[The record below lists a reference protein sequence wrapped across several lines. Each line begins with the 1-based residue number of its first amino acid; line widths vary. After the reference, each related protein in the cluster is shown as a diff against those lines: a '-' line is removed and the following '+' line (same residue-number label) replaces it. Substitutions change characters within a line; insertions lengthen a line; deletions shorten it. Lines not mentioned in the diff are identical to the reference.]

1 MEQSLIDKII
11 GNVLL
16 SCEYTRNEQQSKR
29 KAIELITRT
38 NPYRLVEFENDIEF
52 IKDMIKTY
60 QDKSWITIFGGILEN
75 IQRILSNGKKSSE
88 IGIDIE
94 LPNRNVYVGSKSGPH
109 WANSDQRKSMGRNS
123 KILVESKNCEVYVV
137 CSYGKS
143 QSNYEYYTQI
153 AGQKGWEFLTG
164 DKEMYQKVMI
174 GLINNENHLK
184 DLKNRVYCDL
194 EKITVEYW
202 KSKFYNENNFDYSKY
217 LNFVSAY

>member
-1 MEQSLIDKII
+1 MEFREPDMTYTSYSYADY
-11 GNVLL
+11 L
-16 SCEYTRNEQQSKR
+16 SWNIPEMVEVIKGKVFKMSAAPKR
-29 KAIELITRT
+29 IHQKLSGK
-38 NPYRLVEFENDIEF
+38 LF
-52 IKDMIKTY
+52 IK
-60 QDKSWITIFGGILEN
+60 
-75 IQRILSNGKKSSE
+75 
-88 IGIDIE
+88 IGVF
-94 LPNRNVYVGSKSGPH
+94 L
-109 WANSDQRKSMGRNS
+109 
-123 KILVESKNCEVYVV
+123 ESKNCEVYVV